1 MVVVRARC
9 GCSERSEQRIARHSH
24 FSGRLVWLF
33 PKSGSAAREAREQS
47 HPHGLRNICTFHR
60 QRGSFT
66 SWTEWRPGGV
76 HSTAVIPTDTPLKI
90 LDTGVRQPHCQLLWS
105 RILSLEINA
114 ISARSVSSFTLLLNA
129 ELSALMERE
138 NLGANVRF

>member
-1 MVVVRARC
+1 MVVQKEA
-9 GCSERSEQRIARHSH
+9 SEGLPGIHISLGVSYG
-24 FSGRLVWLF
+24 FF
-33 PKSGSAAREAREQS
+33 PNLAVLPVKQENNHIPMDCITSAPFTGKEAPS
-47 HPHGLRNICTFHR
+47 HPGQSGDR
-60 QRGSFT
+60 
-66 SWTEWRPGGV
+66 GGV

-90 LDTGVRQPHCQLLWS
+90 LDTEVRQPHCQLLWS